1 MTFDEIQSL
10 AAYFEGAAEGAQG
23 EADVLQQKSAAFYGR
38 AQQLEAAARRLREM
52 AQEVKEARD
61 AVDYL
66 VRNMEENP
74 RFDISRQRYLLREW
88 GYKA

>member
-1 MTFDEIQSL
+1 MTFDEINSL
-10 AAYFEGAAEGAQG
+10 AAYFEGAAEGAQE

-38 AQQLEAAARRLREM
+38 AQQLEAASRRLREM

-66 VRNMEENP
+66 VRNMDENP

-88 GYKA
+88 GYGT